1 MNENNDFRD
10 RLVSAQQFTPAY
22 RENYRKG
29 LESMLT
35 RRLTPTRRI
44 VCAALAVSGL
54 CAAVSF
60 GVQAVAQRSNGEY
73 AAWGRAAFGVMALW
87 GLAWAALLGA
97 MAIRGTVN
105 LRKDRQAIAGLR
117 WFFFV
122 FVGILLML
130 VGGLQLKYEPGSSS
144 PVFAAVIGLGFLVY
158 GALVVIHN
166 LVQQSELNVR
176 EKLLEIE
183 LKLAEMSEMLAG
195 KQG

>member
-1 MNENNDFRD
+1 MNNHSDFRD
-10 RLVSAQQFTPAY
+10 KLVSAQQFTPAY
-22 RENYRKG
+22 RERYRKG

-35 RRLTPTRRI
+35 RRLTPARRI
-44 VCAALAVSGL
+44 VCSLLALGGL
-54 CAAVSF
+54 CAAVNF
-60 GVQAVAQRSNGEY
+60 GVQAATQGSNGEY

-122 FVGILLML
+122 FAGILLML
-130 VGGLQLKYEPGSSS
+130 VGGLQLKYEPGSNG
-144 PVFAAVIGLGFLVY
+144 PVFAAVVGLAFLVY

-183 LKLAEMSEMLAG
+183 LKLAEMSETLAG
-195 KQG
+195 K